1 MLGAMHSREEPRAR
15 AGLALLALADY
26 RRLWLIGGLSN
37 AMRWLELIATG
48 LFVFDATGSAGLV
61 AVVSAARAMPLLLF
75 GPAAGAV
82 AEAVDRKLLLVIG
95 LAITTG
101 SALLVALLAG
111 SGALAS
117 WHLAITG
124 FASGLLAAGE
134 LSVRRRMVAESAG
147 GATMSQAVAFDSITN
162 AATRTIGPVVG
173 GAAYAATGILGA
185 FAISAVLNA
194 VALLLAAGVRHAQ
207 ERRTLRLG
215 AIPRTVADG
224 VAIARALPTVRTVLA
239 VTVALNAFGFSYV
252 ALMAP
257 IGRESFGASDIGI
270 GVLVAAEPFGA
281 IIGAMLLARRAEP
294 GGLGL
299 FLVGAASFLAF
310 LAAMPHVPAYA
321 IALALLILSGFGTAA
336 FSTMQSSLVLE
347 QSPPEAR
354 SRLMGLVT
362 MGIGTGP
369 LGMILTGAIAA
380 VIGAPWA
387 VTVLCGVGG
396 VIVLWAVVRRRDGA
410 SRRG

>member
-1 MLGAMHSREEPRAR
+1 MTKPEEPRAR
-15 AGLALLALADY
+15 AGIALLALADY
-26 RRLWLIGGLSN
+26 RRLWMIGGLSN

-48 LFVFDATGSAGLV
+48 LYVFDATGSAGLV
-61 AVVSAARAMPLLLF
+61 ALISAARAMPLLLF

-82 AEAVDRKLLLVIG
+82 AEAVDRKLLLIVG
-95 LAITTG
+95 LVITTLAA
-101 SALLVALLAG
+101 ALVVALSLAG
-111 SGALAS
+111 SLLP
-117 WHLAITG
+117 WHVAATG

-147 GATMSQAVAFDSITN
+147 GATMSQAIAFDSITN
-162 AATRTIGPVVG
+162 AATRMVGPIAG
-173 GAAYAATGILGA
+173 GAAYAAWGILGA

-194 VALLLAAGVRHAQ
+194 AALILAFCVRHAQ

-224 VAIARALPTVRTVLA
+224 VAIARGLPAVRTVLI

-257 IGRESFGASDIGI
+257 IGRASFGASDVGI
-270 GVLVAAEPFGA
+270 GLLVAAEPFGA
-281 IIGAMLLARRAEP
+281 IIGASLLARRTAP

-299 FLVGAASFLAF
+299 FLGGAAAFLLL

-321 IALALLILSGFGTAA
+321 IALALLVVSGLGTAA
-336 FSTMQSSLVLE
+336 FATMQSSLVLE
-347 QSPPEAR
+347 NAPADAR

-369 LGMILTGAIAA
+369 LGMILTGAVAA
-380 VIGAPWA
+380 AIGAPWA
-387 VTVLCGVGG
+387 VTVLSAVGG
-396 VIVLWAVVRRRDGA
+396 VIVLWAFVA
-410 SRRG
+410 SRRAR

>member
-1 MLGAMHSREEPRAR
+1 MLTAMTMREEPRAR
-15 AGLALLALADY
+15 AGIALLALADY
-26 RRLWLIGGLSN
+26 RRLWMIGGLSN

-48 LFVFDATGSAGLV
+48 LYVFDATGSAGLV
-61 AVVSAARAMPLLLF
+61 ALISAARAMPLLLF

-95 LAITTG
+95 LCITTAAA
-101 SALLVALLAG
+101 ALVVILALVGTLLP
-111 SGALAS
+111 
-117 WHLAITG
+117 WHIAVTG

-147 GATMSQAVAFDSITN
+147 GATMSQAIAFDSITN
-162 AATRTIGPVVG
+162 AATRMVGPVVG
-173 GAAYAATGILGA
+173 GAAYAAMSILGA
-185 FAISAVLNA
+185 FGVSAVLNA
-194 VALLLAAGVRHAQ
+194 AALLLAFGVRHAQ

-215 AIPRTVADG
+215 SLARNLVEG
-224 VAIARALPTVRTVLA
+224 VAIARGIPAVRTVLA

-257 IGRESFGASDIGI
+257 IGRASFGASDVGI

-281 IIGAMLLARRAEP
+281 IIGAMLLARRATP

-299 FLVGAASFLAF
+299 FLAGAAAF
-310 LAAMPHVPAYA
+310 LALLAIMPHVPGFA
-321 IALALLILSGFGTAA
+321 IALALMVVSGLGSAA
-336 FSTMQSSLVLE
+336 FATMQSSLVLE
-347 QSPPEAR
+347 HAPAEAR

-369 LGMILTGAIAA
+369 LGMVLSGAIASA
-380 VIGAPWA
+380 IGAPWA
-387 VTVLCGVGG
+387 LTLLAAVGG
-396 VIVLWAVVRRRDGA
+396 AIVLWAFVRR
-410 SRRG
+410 